1 MVVPHVSVIVA
12 ARNEEANI
20 SAAVESLAGQTVPVE
35 LIVVNDCSTDR
46 TGVVL
51 AELNAKL
58 PQLHVVETHG
68 LPAGWTG
75 KNHALARGVEEAR
88 APWVLFTDADVR
100 HASHAVEIGLALA
113 RETGADVV
121 SFSPQQ
127 EMRTWWERAVIPFV
141 YCRLA
146 KEYPYRQVS
155 DPQQPQAAANGQW
168 LLVRCDAYKTVGGH
182 AAVRSEILEDVALAR
197 RLKRSGYRLHF
208 ALGTGVARTR
218 MYRRLGEMWEG
229 WSKNLF
235 LLFQRR
241 KRAVVAS
248 LGGAAL
254 DGLAALLFLLGLAG
268 MQGGGPPSSLIFLSG
283 AGVTIFRHARY
294 TQALRQNSF
303 PWWCIFY
310 YTVGSILFALL
321 LASSAAKHLSGQPLK
336 WKGRDYAVTAK

>member
-1 MVVPHVSVIVA
+1 MVAPHVSVIVA
-12 ARNEEANI
+12 ARNEEANV
-20 SAAVESLAGQTVPVE
+20 SAAVESLAAQTVPVE
-35 LIVVNDCSTDR
+35 LIVVNDGSTDR

-51 AELNAKL
+51 AELSAKL
-58 PQLHVVETHG
+58 PQLHIVETRG

-88 APWVLFTDADVR
+88 APWLLFTDADVR
-100 HASHAVEIGLALA
+100 HAPHAVEKGLALA

-146 KEYPYRQVS
+146 EEYPYQQVS

-168 LLVRCDAYKTVGGH
+168 LLVRRDAYQAVGGH
-182 AAVRSEILEDVALAR
+182 AAVRGEILEDVALAR

-208 ALGTGVARTR
+208 TLGTGVARTR
-218 MYRRLGEMWEG
+218 MYRRFGEMWEG

-241 KRAVVAS
+241 KRAVVRAAA
-248 LGGAAL
+248 GAAL
-254 DGLAALLFLLGLAG
+254 DGLAALLLLLGLAG

-283 AGVTIFRHARY
+283 AGVVVFRHARY
-294 TQALRQNSF
+294 AQALRRNGF
-303 PWWCIFY
+303 PWWCFFY

-321 LASSAAKHLSGQPLK
+321 LVSSAAKHLSGQPLK
-336 WKGRDYAVTAK
+336 WKGRDYAVTVK